1 MLGSRNMPSLENTPS
16 FAGVRVNVYV
26 GLFLLVLG
34 TSAAQLLLKAAA
46 QTFVAGAGLAQPRFL
61 TALAIA
67 GFASLAT
74 QLAWMWMLRWVPLG
88 SGYAVFALN
97 FLIVPAASALFFRE
111 VFDVRHVIGGGLI
124 VAGVIVALGARV

>member
-1 MLGSRNMPSLENTPS
+1 MPPLENTPNLG
-16 FAGVRVNVYV
+16 GVRVNVYI

-46 QTFVAGAGLAQPRFL
+46 RSFVEGAGLAQPRFL

-67 GFASLAT
+67 GFASIAT

-97 FLIVPAASALFFRE
+97 FLIVPAASALFFQE
-111 VFDVRHVIGGGLI
+111 AFDGRHVIGGLLI